1 MIKRHKKARIMHAAV
16 EHNGVLYIGGHA
28 AHDLDK
34 GMGDQTREIC
44 RKLDALMAEAGT
56 DKSRLLQARIYI
68 TDMSKKEEMNSAWLE
83 WLGGE
88 DLPARATIGVA
99 DLGDPKRLIEIA
111 SIAAMPQSA

>member
-16 EHNGVLYIGGHA
+16 EHNGILYIGGHA

-44 RKLDALMAEAGT
+44 DKLDALLAECGS
-56 DKSRLLQARIYI
+56 DKNHLLQARIYI
-68 TDMSKKEEMNSAWLE
+68 TDMSKKEEMNAAWLE

-99 DLGDPKRLIEIA
+99 DLGDPRRLIEIA
-111 SIAAMPQSA
+111 SIACVKDVA